1 MSAGKGD
8 SPRNCFS
15 DTFRDNHDH
24 IFRRPKERDQKELVA
39 FIDSLPTPD
48 TDKHLYKDWVIDRA
62 PSRQVQDTR
71 NKAQAFGSN
80 WDRIFSKEK
89 ASKAGTNTPLIAAEK
104 QKGLPNENLRKH
116 R

>member
-15 DTFRDNHDH
+15 DTFRDNHDR
-24 IFRRPKERDQKELVA
+24 IFRKPKERDQKELVA
-39 FIDSLPTPD
+39 VLDSFPTPD

-62 PSRQVQDTR
+62 PSRHVQDNR
-71 NKAQAFGSN
+71 NRAQAFGSN
-80 WDRIFSKEK
+80 WDRIFGKEK
-89 ASKAGTNTPLIAAEK
+89 ASKVGTNTPEIGAEK
-104 QKGLPNENLRKH
+104 QRKTSDENLRKH

>member
-1 MSAGKGD
+1 MSNGKGD

-24 IFRRPKERDQKELVA
+24 IFRRPKERAQKELVA

-80 WDRIFSKEK
+80 WDRIFRKEK
-89 ASKAGTNTPLIAAEK
+89 ASKVGTNTPLIAAEK
-104 QKGLPNENLRKH
+104 QKKGTSNDDIRKD
-116 R
+116 